1 MKTLIRPMSAAELSF
16 GARSNKTIKDF
27 HMNPKVSIY
36 KSDGTGRDEYINY
49 NSGGYNTLTDTKYKQ
64 FHFALPGNPNKS
76 SSISPKFAVYRSDGY
91 GRDSYIYSNS
101 GGFYKVPPFQKFIN
115 TLRNYDCFKSRKKY
129 DYCYYANT
137 FISPK
142 EKNIMNRMSRLQRS
156 SSQRLA
162 IPKYYLG
169 QRVMSPKIN
178 IDKEQIAQ
186 LLKGKN
192 NNEEENLYKTFSPKC
207 RSNEYGIIQPNN
219 TNYSLKSRVY
229 DQYNLYTPPNN
240 LSPNNSREEFMV
252 DNKFYIPENRLLRKN
267 NSQKEFYSEA
277 KIYNKDEYK

>member
-1 MKTLIRPMSAAELSF
+1 
-16 GARSNKTIKDF
+16 
-27 HMNPKVSIY
+27 
-36 KSDGTGRDEYINY
+36 
-49 NSGGYNTLTDTKYKQ
+49 
-64 FHFALPGNPNKS
+64 
-76 SSISPKFAVYRSDGY
+76 
-91 GRDSYIYSNS
+91 
-101 GGFYKVPPFQKFIN
+101 
-115 TLRNYDCFKSRKKY
+115 
-129 DYCYYANT
+129 
-137 FISPK
+137 
-142 EKNIMNRMSRLQRS
+142 MNRMSRLQRS

-267 NSQKEFYSEA
+267 NSQKEFYSEQISPNTSRSFHKNFKKNIGH
-277 KIYNKDEYK
+277 KILEKDKVEFQENNGFNAFKARSKKLNQGKNGIKKKKELRVYCE